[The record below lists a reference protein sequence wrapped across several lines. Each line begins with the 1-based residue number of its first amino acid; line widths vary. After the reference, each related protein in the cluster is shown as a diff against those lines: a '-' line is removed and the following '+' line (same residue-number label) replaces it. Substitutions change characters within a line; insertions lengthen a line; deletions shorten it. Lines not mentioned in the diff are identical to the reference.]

1 MMVNKGLGSPSQRG
15 GPDKLLMSPSGR
27 DREFKLTLLVYDAGQ
42 RHIAERRAT
51 RLSSASTNG
60 VIANSSA
67 NPPGLR
73 RRATNAACPAAV
85 RARQSGAPTRPAT
98 GTRWRLWRRG
108 ISPQRRREEKVCVAD
123 CGNQRKA
130 CLQPTLFGC
139 PRSGNRRSLPRLAPL
154 LEALQYRKERGDEQH
169 REAGRGDDAAQYAQT
184 QRYAADGS
192 GAGGQHERHDPEAEG
207 ERGHQDR
214 AEPKTR
220 GVDCR
225 FADRLAVN
233 E

>member
-1 MMVNKGLGSPSQRG
+1 MMVNRGLGSPSQRG

-73 RRATNAACPAAV
+73 RRATNAASRQRPA
-85 RARQSGAPTRPAT
+85 RANPGRRPRPAT

-108 ISPQRRREEKVCVAD
+108 ISPQRRREAEGLCRRLRQSAQSMPAAD
-123 CGNQRKA
+123 FIRLPAQRESA
-130 CLQPTLFGC
+130 LSSAPCAT
-139 PRSGNRRSLPRLAPL
+139 PRSLAIP
-154 LEALQYRKERGDEQH
+154 
-169 REAGRGDDAAQYAQT
+169 
-184 QRYAADGS
+184 QR
-192 GAGGQHERHDPEAEG
+192 
-207 ERGHQDR
+207 
-214 AEPKTR
+214 TR
-220 GVDCR
+220 GR
-225 FADRLAVN
+225 TAPRGRSRR
-233 E
+233 